1 MFIHVVFDNGA
12 EPYLFKGSER
22 MVNDELDALK
32 TQWKLELLSI
42 VNSGVFMKAFK
53 PVDEFQEYMNTRN
66 EMIRK
71 EESKNGP
78 EISQSE

>member
-22 MVNDELDALK
+22 MVNDELSVLK

-42 VNSGVFMKAFK
+42 VNSGVFVKAFN
-53 PVDEFQEYMNTRN
+53 P
-66 EMIRK
+66 
-71 EESKNGP
+71 EEDHNGR
-78 EISQSE
+78 ENSQSE